1 MQVTTIYVTHDQIE
15 AMTLADRVVVLN
27 KGVVQ
32 QIGTPSQIYD
42 TPQNLFVAG
51 FIGNPAMNLIS
62 GRITNNQFKAEKI
75 NLSGF
80 KTNDGSVTLGFR
92 AEDAAIQTMKTET
105 ATTNQIS
112 ATIYTLELL
121 GDSTMVSFQIAN
133 SLISVKAPKD
143 YSAKIGDV
151 VKIQIPIS
159 ACHLFHTENGTRV
172 EETH

>member
-1 MQVTTIYVTHDQIE
+1 MSV
-15 AMTLADRVVVLN
+15 
-27 KGVVQ
+27 
-32 QIGTPSQIYD
+32 
-42 TPQNLFVAG
+42 
-51 FIGNPAMNLIS
+51 
-62 GRITNNQFKAEKI
+62 
-75 NLSGF
+75 F

-143 YSAKIGDV
+143 YSAKIGDI

-159 ACHLFHTENGTRV
+159 ACHLFDTENGTRV